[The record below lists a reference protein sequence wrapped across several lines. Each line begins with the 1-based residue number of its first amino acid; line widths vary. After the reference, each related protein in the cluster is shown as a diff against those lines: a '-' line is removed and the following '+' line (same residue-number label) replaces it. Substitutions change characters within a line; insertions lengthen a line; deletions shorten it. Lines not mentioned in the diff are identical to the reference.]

1 MESIVKFL
9 EKGQPYFDKV
19 SKNIYLQAIKDGFL
33 AAMPIILSS
42 SVFLLIST
50 LPGVVAT
57 VGGFTLPDWWNVDVV
72 NFCNKVYN
80 FTMGVVGI
88 MVAGT
93 TASALTGSKN
103 RRMPA
108 GKAIN
113 ATSTMVAAM
122 CAMLIL
128 AVTQTSAKIDGADVS
143 VFFTDNMGTKGLL
156 SSFVAAFATVN
167 IYAFCIKRDITI
179 KLPKEVPGA
188 IAQNFRDIFAFSFSI
203 LFVAVIDVICR
214 TCLAVPFANVI
225 STLVSPLFAAAD
237 SYAGLALIWFM
248 IPLFW
253 FMGIHGPS
261 VVKPALN
268 AALFGNITTNLAT
281 LQAGGHPA
289 LALTENFG
297 NYIGELGGTGATFI
311 VPIIFLLFMRSKQLK
326 AVGKASVVPVMF
338 AVNEPLLF
346 AAPIVLNPVFF
357 VPFVFA
363 PIANIWILKI
373 FIDFLGMNGFMYT
386 LPWTVPGPI
395 GTIMGLGFQPL
406 AFVMLALILVVD
418 FVLYYPFF
426 RAYDAQ
432 KCTEEAEIS
441 QEELAAKNAEK
452 AAKLNDAFQGK
463 ADAKSVAAGA
473 AAEAVKADA
482 PAASAAPAT
491 EAATASDLN
500 GKRVLV
506 LCQGGGTSG
515 LLANALA
522 KAAKERGIN
531 LETAAEAYGNHVDML
546 PDFDLVVLAPQA
558 ASYLADLQKDC
569 ERVGNKCVACR
580 GKQYIEL
587 SQNGDKSL
595 AFVSEQLSK

>member
-346 AAPIVLNPVFF
+346 AAPIILNPYFLI
-357 VPFVFA
+357 PFLFA
-363 PIANIWILKI
+363 PVANVLIGKF
-373 FIDFLGMNGFMYT
+373 FIDTN
-386 LPWTVPGPI
+386 
-395 GTIMGLGFQPL
+395 FQPISL
-406 AFVMLALILVVD
+406 VLVVVLLVVD
-418 FVLYYPFF
+418 FLIYYPFCK
-426 RAYDAQ
+426 AYDNVLCKQEAE
-432 KCTEEAEIS
+432 TLAEEEAE
-441 QEELAAKNAEK
+441 ETK
-452 AAKLNDAFQGK
+452 
-463 ADAKSVAAGA
+463 
-473 AAEAVKADA
+473 AVKTATA
-482 PAASAAPAT
+482 PAVEAPVVETASATEASAAPSALKGK
-491 EAATASDLN
+491 DL
-500 GKRVLV
+500 RVLV
-506 LCQGGGTSG
+506 LCAGAGTSA
-515 LLANALA
+515 LLANAL
-522 KAAKERGIN
+522 KEGADELGIDI
-531 LETAAEAYGNHVDML
+531 TANAGAYGSHYAIMDQYNVI
-546 PDFDLVVLAPQA
+546 VLAPQVRT
-558 ASYLADLQKDC
+558 YYNEMKADTDRLGITLLSPK
-569 ERVGNKCVACR
+569 
-580 GKQYIEL
+580 GKQYIDLTKDPKGAVAWIEENL
-587 SQNGDKSL
+587 E
-595 AFVSEQLSK
+595 A

>member
-225 STLVSPLFAAAD
+225 STLVSPFLFAPVANV
-237 SYAGLALIWFM
+237 LI
-248 IPLFW
+248 
-253 FMGIHGPS
+253 
-261 VVKPALN
+261 
-268 AALFGNITTNLAT
+268 
-281 LQAGGHPA
+281 
-289 LALTENFG
+289 
-297 NYIGELGGTGATFI
+297 
-311 VPIIFLLFMRSKQLK
+311 
-326 AVGKASVVPVMF
+326 GKF
-338 AVNEPLLF
+338 
-346 AAPIVLNPVFF
+346 
-357 VPFVFA
+357 
-363 PIANIWILKI
+363 
-373 FIDFLGMNGFMYT
+373 FIDFLGMNGFIYAM
-386 LPWTVPGPI
+386 PWALPGPI
-395 GTIMGLGFQPL
+395 GTFIDTNFQPISL
-406 AFVMLALILVVD
+406 VLVVVLLVVD
-418 FVLYYPFF
+418 FLIYYPFCK
-426 RAYDAQ
+426 AYDNVLCKQEAE
-432 KCTEEAEIS
+432 TLAEEEAE
-441 QEELAAKNAEK
+441 ETK
-452 AAKLNDAFQGK
+452 AVKT
-463 ADAKSVAAGA
+463 A
-473 AAEAVKADA
+473 AAPAVEAPVVETASA
-482 PAASAAPAT
+482 TEASAAPSALKGK
-491 EAATASDLN
+491 DL
-500 GKRVLV
+500 RVLV
-506 LCQGGGTSG
+506 LCAGAGTSA
-515 LLANALA
+515 LLANAL
-522 KAAKERGIN
+522 KEGADELGIDI
-531 LETAAEAYGNHVDML
+531 TANAGAYGSHYAIMDQYNVI
-546 PDFDLVVLAPQA
+546 VLAPQVRT
-558 ASYLADLQKDC
+558 YYNEMKADTDRLGITLLSPK
-569 ERVGNKCVACR
+569 
-580 GKQYIEL
+580 GKQYIDLTKDPKGAVAWIEENL
-587 SQNGDKSL
+587 E
-595 AFVSEQLSK
+595 A

>member
-1 MESIVKFL
+1 MDSIVKFL

-42 SVFLLIST
+42 SVFLLIAT

-57 VGGFTLPDWWNVDVV
+57 VGGFTLPDWWSVDVV

-113 ATSTMVAAM
+113 ATSTMVCAM

-128 AVTQTSAKIDGADVS
+128 AVTQTTASIDGADTS

-167 IYAFCIKRDITI
+167 IYSFCIKRDITI

-203 LFVAVIDVICR
+203 LFVAIIDVICR
-214 TCLAVPFANVI
+214 TLLAVPFANVI

-237 SYAGLALIWFM
+237 SYAGLAVVWFM

-268 AALFGNITTNLAT
+268 AALFGNITTNMEA
-281 LQAGGHPA
+281 LQAGAHPA

-311 VPIIFLLFMRSKQLK
+311 VPIIFLFLMRSKQLK
-326 AVGKASVVPVMF
+326 AVGKASIVPVMF

-346 AAPIVLNPVFF
+346 AAPIILNPYFLI
-357 VPFVFA
+357 PFLFA
-363 PIANIWILKI
+363 PVCNVLIGKF
-373 FIDFLGMNGFMYT
+373 FIDVLGMNGFVYAM
-386 LPWTVPGPI
+386 PWALPGPI
-395 GTIMGLGFQPL
+395 GTFIDTNFQPISL
-406 AFVMLALILVVD
+406 LLVVVLLAVD
-418 FVLYYPFF
+418 FLIYYPFCK
-426 RAYDAQ
+426 AYDNVCCKQ
-432 KCTEEAEIS
+432 EAEKLA
-441 QEELAAKNAEK
+441 EETAETAAAPAVE
-452 AAKLNDAFQGK
+452 AAP
-463 ADAKSVAAGA
+463 VAAVA
-473 AAEAVKADA
+473 A
-482 PAASAAPAT
+482 PAAETAAPAAT
-491 EAATASDLN
+491 EAPASKLAAA
-500 GKRVLV
+500 GKELKVLV
-506 LCQGGGTSG
+506 LCAGAGTSA
-515 LLANALA
+515 LLANAL
-522 KAAKERGIN
+522 KEG
-531 LETAAEAYGNHVDML
+531 AAEAGVNLTANAGAYGSHYAIMDQY
-546 PDFDLVVLAPQA
+546 DCIVLAPQVRT
-558 ASYLADLQKDC
+558 YYDEMKADTDRLGITLLSPKGKEYIDLTNDPK
-569 ERVGNKCVACR
+569 GAVAW
-580 GKQYIEL
+580 IEKNL
-587 SQNGDKSL
+587 E
-595 AFVSEQLSK
+595 A

>member
-1 MESIVKFL
+1 MKDILRPILELLVVLPGLLLGYFPVKT
-9 EKGQPYFDKV
+9 
-19 SKNIYLQAIKDGFL
+19 YLKQSPGRL
-33 AAMPIILSS
+33 AAWLFPLMACLCIGSGLACYRLHASTVFALAGVALAAICLYTRTLTISLWKSGTIALSVCA
-42 SVFLLIST
+42 VF
-50 LPGVVAT
+50 AC
-57 VGGFTLPDWWNVDVV
+57 V
-72 NFCNKVYN
+72 NSLSRAV
-80 FTMGVVGI
+80 
-88 MVAGT
+88 
-93 TASALTGSKN
+93 S
-103 RRMPA
+103 
-108 GKAIN
+108 
-113 ATSTMVAAM
+113 AAM
-122 CAMLIL
+122 VLRMQLPP
-128 AVTQTSAKIDGADVS
+128 DEPW
-143 VFFTDNMGTKGLL
+143 
-156 SSFVAAFATVN
+156 
-167 IYAFCIKRDITI
+167 FC
-179 KLPKEVPGA
+179 
-188 IAQNFRDIFAFSFSI
+188 
-203 LFVAVIDVICR
+203 
-214 TCLAVPFANVI
+214 
-225 STLVSPLFAAAD
+225 FAACIFYNAVCWFFVLAA
-237 SYAGLALIWFM
+237 SYPSAHAVRAMVEDDNFAQTWYVFWVLPLAFILLNLFM
-248 IPLFW
+248 IPRYQ
-253 FMGIHGPS
+253 S
-261 VVKPALN
+261 
-268 AALFGNITTNLAT
+268 T
-281 LQAGGHPA
+281 LQTGRVLQGYIVLSSA
-289 LALTENFG
+289 LLVFM
-297 NYIGELGGTGATFI
+297 FC
-311 VPIIFLLFMRSKQLK
+311 FLAKSQEMR
-326 AVGKASVVPVMF
+326 AVGKAAIVPVCF

-406 AFVMLALILVVD
+406 AFVMLAIILVVD
-418 FVLYYPFF
+418 FALYYPFF

-432 KCTEEAEIS
+432 KCAEEAEIS

-473 AAEAVKADA
+473 AADAVKADA
-482 PAASAAPAT
+482 PAASAAPAA
-491 EAATASDLN
+491 EATTASDLN

>member
-1 MESIVKFL
+1 MEQLIAII
-9 EKGQPYFDKV
+9 EKGQPFFNAIARNK
-19 SKNIYLQAIKDGFL
+19 YLKAIRDGFISVI
-33 AAMPIILSS
+33 PIIIFSSIFCLVASVPNIWGFYWPDDINNALWKCYNYSMGILAIACAATTAKHFADAQNRDLPKNNQINFISCMCAAIIGFLLLSS
-42 SVFLLIST
+42 DTI
-50 LPGVVAT
+50 AT
-57 VGGFTLPDWWNVDVV
+57 DAASGFN
-72 NFCNKVYN
+72 
-80 FTMGVVGI
+80 
-88 MVAGT
+88 T
-93 TASALTGSKN
+93 TYLGS
-103 RRMPA
+103 
-108 GKAIN
+108 
-113 ATSTMVAAM
+113 
-122 CAMLIL
+122 
-128 AVTQTSAKIDGADVS
+128 
-143 VFFTDNMGTKGLL
+143 KGLL
-156 SSFVAAFATVN
+156 TAFIAAFVTGIISV
-167 IYAFCIKRDITI
+167 IY
-179 KLPKEVPGA
+179 GA
-188 IAQNFRDIFAFSFSI
+188 MS
-203 LFVAVIDVICR
+203 
-214 TCLAVPFANVI
+214 
-225 STLVSPLFAAAD
+225 
-237 SYAGLALIWFM
+237 
-248 IPLFW
+248 LFW
-253 FMGIHGPS
+253 FVGVHGPS
-261 VVKPALN
+261 IVEPAIA
-268 AALFGNITTNLAT
+268 AALVANMTDNLAAF
-281 LQAGGHPA
+281 QAGEHA
-289 LALTENFG
+289 SAVLTQGAQYFVVCM
-297 NYIGELGGTGATFI
+297 GGTGATLVLVFMFC
-311 VPIIFLLFMRSKQLK
+311 FLAKSQEMR
-326 AVGKASVVPVMF
+326 AVGKAAIVPVCF

-406 AFVMLALILVVD
+406 AFVMLAIILVVD
-418 FVLYYPFF
+418 FALYYPFF

-432 KCTEEAEIS
+432 KCAEEAEIS

-482 PAASAAPAT
+482 PAAEAT
-491 EAATASDLN
+491 TASDLN

-522 KAAKERGIN
+522 KAAKERGID

>member
-432 KCTEEAEIS
+432 KCAEEAEIS

-473 AAEAVKADA
+473 AVEAVKADA
-482 PAASAAPAT
+482 PAVVAT
-491 EAATASDLN
+491 ETTAASDLN